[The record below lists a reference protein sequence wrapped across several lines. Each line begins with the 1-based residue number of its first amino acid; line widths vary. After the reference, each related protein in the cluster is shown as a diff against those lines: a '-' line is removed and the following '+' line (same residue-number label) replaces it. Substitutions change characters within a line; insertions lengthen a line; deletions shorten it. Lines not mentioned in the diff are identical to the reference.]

1 MNDMPETRYAKSG
14 EYHIAY
20 QVLGKGPFDLVLVPG
35 FVSSVEGG
43 WDDPQ
48 LAHFYKRLASFAR
61 LILFDKRGTGMSDPV
76 SVHQFPTL
84 EQRMDDV
91 RAVMDAAGS
100 RQAALVGV
108 SEGGP
113 LSLLFAATHPDRCSA
128 IVLIGAFARIAWA
141 PDHAFGATPEA
152 NEAMIERIERRWGQ
166 GVLLTAFAPSLTA
179 DAAARESWA
188 RLQRRAASPGAAVA
202 AVRMAYEID
211 TRSIL
216 PAIRVPTLVLHRIE
230 DPMVSIENARYLARH
245 IPGAK
250 LVELPGVDHFFWVG
264 DADAYIDHVEE
275 FLTGERHASEQDR
288 ILASILFVD
297 IAGSTEKAA
306 QLGDSRWHELL
317 DGFYSVARR
326 QLERF
331 RGHEVDSAGDGLFA
345 SFDGPARAVRCAAA
359 IGSGARLLG
368 LEVRAGVHTG
378 ECEVM
383 GAKLGGIAVHIG
395 ARVAG
400 QAHPSEVL
408 VSSTVKD
415 LVAGSGIAF
424 QDRGVHALKGVPEQW
439 HLYAAT
445 ESN

>member
-1 MNDMPETRYAKSG
+1 MLD
-14 EYHIAY
+14 
-20 QVLGKGPFDLVLVPG
+20 
-35 FVSSVEGG
+35 
-43 WDDPQ
+43 
-48 LAHFYKRLASFAR
+48 
-61 LILFDKRGTGMSDPV
+61 
-76 SVHQFPTL
+76 
-84 EQRMDDV
+84 RM
-91 RAVMDAAGS
+91 
-100 RQAALVGV
+100 
-108 SEGGP
+108 EK
-113 LSLLFAATHPDRCSA
+113 
-128 IVLIGAFARIAWA
+128 
-141 PDHAFGATPEA
+141 
-152 NEAMIERIERRWGQ
+152 RWGQ
-166 GVLLTAFAPSLTA
+166 GVLLTAFAPSLAT

-216 PAIRVPTLVLHRIE
+216 PAIRVPTLVLHRIQ
-230 DPMVSIENARYLARH
+230 DQMVHVENGRYLARH
-245 IPGAK
+245 IPGAR

-264 DADAYIDHVEE
+264 DSDAYADHVEE
-275 FLTGERHASEQDR
+275 FLTGERHACDHDR
-288 ILASILFVD
+288 VLASILFVD

-306 QLGDSRWHELL
+306 QLGDSRWHALL
-317 DGFYSVARR
+317 DRYYSVVRR

-331 RGHEVDSAGDGLFA
+331 RGREVDTAGDGLFA

-400 QAHPSEVL
+400 QANPGEVL

-424 QDRGVHALKGVPEQW
+424 EDRGVHGLKGVPGQW
-439 HLYAAT
+439 HLYAAA

>member
-1 MNDMPETRYAKSG
+1 MDDMPDTHYARSG

-20 QVLGKGPFDLVLVPG
+20 QVIGKGPFDLVFIPG

-43 WDDPQ
+43 WENPQ
-48 LAHFYKRLASFAR
+48 LAHFYRRLASFAR
-61 LILFDKRGTGMSDPV
+61 VILFDKRGTGMSDPV
-76 SVHQFPTL
+76 PVRQFPTL

-113 LSLLFAATHPDRCSA
+113 LSLLFAASHPARTSA

-141 PDHAFGATPEA
+141 PDHPFGASLELH
-152 NEAMIERIERRWGQ
+152 EGMLQRMEQRWGQ
-166 GVLLTAFAPSLTA
+166 GVLLTAFAPSLA
-179 DAAARESWA
+179 GDAVARDAWA
-188 RLQRRAASPGAAVA
+188 RLQRRAASPSAAA
-202 AVRMAYEID
+202 AATRMAYEID
-211 TRSIL
+211 VRSVL
-216 PAIRVPTLVLHRIE
+216 PAVRVPTLILHRTG
-230 DPMVSIENARYLARH
+230 DRMVSVEHARYFARH

-250 LVELPGVDHFFWVG
+250 LLELPGVDHFFWVG
-264 DADAYIDHVEE
+264 DADAYLDHVQE
-275 FLTGERHASEQDR
+275 FLTGERHVVETDR

-297 IAGSTEKAA
+297 IVGSTEKAA
-306 QLGDSRWHELL
+306 RLGDAGWHGLL
-317 DGFYSVARR
+317 DRFYSVARR

-359 IGSGARLLG
+359 IGSGVRLLG
-368 LEVRAGVHTG
+368 LEVRAGVHAG
-378 ECEVM
+378 ECEVI
-383 GAKLGGIAVHIG
+383 GTKIGGIAVHIG
-395 ARVAG
+395 ARVASH
-400 QAHPSEVL
+400 ASPNEVL

-415 LVAGSGIAF
+415 LVAGSGMAF
-424 QDRGVHALKGVPEQW
+424 QDRGVHSLKGVPGQW

>member
-1 MNDMPETRYAKSG
+1 MNDMPEIRYAKSG

-20 QVLGKGPFDLVLVPG
+20 QVIGKGPFDLVFIPG

-43 WDDPQ
+43 WEDPQ

-100 RQAALVGV
+100 RKAALVGV

-113 LSLLFAATHPDRCSA
+113 LSLLFAASHPDRTSA

-141 PDHAFGATPEA
+141 PDHAFGAPPE
-152 NEAMIERIERRWGQ
+152 MHWGMLERMEQRWGQ
-166 GVLLTAFAPSLTA
+166 GVLLSAFAPSLA
-179 DAAARESWA
+179 KNAAARESWA
-188 RLQRRAASPGAAVA
+188 RLQRRAASPSAAA
-202 AVRMAYEID
+202 AASRMAYEID
-211 TRSIL
+211 VRSIL
-216 PAIRVPTLVLHRIE
+216 PAIRVPTMVLHRI
-230 DPMVSIENARYLARH
+230 DDQMVSVEHARYFARH
-245 IPGAK
+245 IPEAK
-250 LVELPGVDHFFWVG
+250 LVEFPGVDHFFWVG

-275 FLTGERHASEQDR
+275 FLTGERHAAEPDR
-288 ILASILFVD
+288 VLASILFVD
-297 IAGSTEKAA
+297 IVGSTEKAA
-306 QLGDSRWHELL
+306 QLGDSRWHDLL
-317 DGFYSVARR
+317 DRFYSVVRR

-331 RGHEVDSAGDGLFA
+331 RGYEVDTAGDGLFA

-368 LEVRAGVHTG
+368 LEVRAGVHAG

-383 GAKLGGIAVHIG
+383 GAKIGGIAVHIG
-395 ARVAG
+395 ARVAS
-400 QAHPSEVL
+400 QASPNEIL
-408 VSSTVKD
+408 VSGTVKD
-415 LVAGSGIAF
+415 LVAGSGMAF
-424 QDRGVHALKGVPEQW
+424 QDRGVHSLRGVPGQW
-439 HLYAAT
+439 HLYAVT

>member
-1 MNDMPETRYAKSG
+1 MNEMPETRYAKSG
-14 EYHIAY
+14 DYHIAY
-20 QVLGKGPFDLVLVPG
+20 QVLGKGPFDLVFIPG
-35 FVSSVEGG
+35 FVSSLEGG
-43 WDDPQ
+43 WEEPQ
-48 LAHFYKRLASFAR
+48 LARFYKRLASFAR

-76 SVHQFPTL
+76 SVHRFPTL

-91 RAVMDAAGS
+91 RAVLDAAGS

-108 SEGGP
+108 SEGGA
-113 LSLLFAATHPDRCSA
+113 LSLLFAASYPDRTLA

-141 PDHAFGATPEA
+141 PDHVFGAPLELHRG
-152 NEAMIERIERRWGQ
+152 MLERMEQRWGQ
-166 GVLLTAFAPSLTA
+166 GVLLSAFAPSLGNN
-179 DAAARESWA
+179 AAARDSWA

-202 AVRMAYEID
+202 ATQMAYEID

-216 PAIRVPTLVLHRIE
+216 PAIRVPTLVLHRIG
-230 DPMVSIENARYLARH
+230 DQMVSVEQARYLARH

-264 DADAYIDHVEE
+264 DADAYVDHVEE
-275 FLTGERHASEQDR
+275 FLTGEHHAGEPDR

-297 IAGSTEKAA
+297 IAGSTEKAV

-317 DGFYSVARR
+317 DRFYSVARR

-331 RGHEVDSAGDGLFA
+331 RGREVDSAGDGIFA

-368 LEVRAGVHTG
+368 LELRAGVHAG

-383 GAKLGGIAVHIG
+383 GTKIGGIAVHIG

-400 QAHPSEVL
+400 LASPNEVL

-424 QDRGVHALKGVPEQW
+424 QDRGVHALKGVPGLW

-445 ESN
+445 E